1 MVGYQKLFF
10 RIFSFSIISG
20 FVCEIIVMF
29 MVFVFCFNYWRC
41 FGNSVFGMYN
51 YVVDN
56 GIVEVEGSFQFID
69 YFLWSFNV
77 YQNVVCFVQFVDWV
91 SQLMVVLVFQ
101 MVDFVFCISDGS
113 SVVFDYVW
121 NLFVLVRM
129 DYKND
134 FVMMY

>member
-10 RIFSFSIISG
+10 RIFSFSIICG
-20 FVCEIIVMF
+20 FVSEIIVMF
-29 MVFVFCFNYWRC
+29 MVFVFCFNYWRS
-41 FGNSVFGMYN
+41 FGNSVFSMYN

-69 YFLWSFNV
+69 YFLWCFNV

-101 MVDFVFCISDGS
+101 MVDFVFCVSDGS
-113 SVVFDYVW
+113 RVMFDYVW